1 MKLYLS
7 SFQLGNDPG
16 ILAAIVGDKNKNAA
30 VIANAADGGDSARR
44 QQYVEQQIVALHE
57 LGFKA
62 EELDLRDYFDTTKNL
77 EKALTKYGV
86 LWVLGGNSFILRRA
100 MVQSNFDTAA
110 QELIDTDQLV
120 YAGFSAGSCAVTKD
134 LHGLELVDDPN
145 VVPDGYRGEIVWQGM
160 GLVDFSIAPHYRSD
174 HPESAAVEQVV
185 DYFKQHNIPYKTLQD
200 GQVILANNYET
211 KIV

>member
-100 MVQSNFDTAA
+100 MVQ
-110 QELIDTDQLV
+110 LV